1 MVENSGS
8 MKAYSVDL
16 RERVVAAYQ
25 TGTYTIAEVAALFS
39 VGKTFVNEM
48 LRRQR
53 ETQSLLPK
61 AHGGGAKAVLEER
74 HKQSLQTHLV
84 NQPDATLTEL
94 QQQLLT
100 THQQRV
106 SLATLC
112 RALQQMQL
120 TRKKK
125 SV

>member
-1 MVENSGS
+1 

-48 LRRQR
+48 LRRNRQQ
-53 ETQSLLPK
+53 QSLAPK
-61 AHGGGAKAVLEER
+61 AHAGGAKAALDDT
-74 HKQSLQTHLV
+74 HKQSLPAQV
-84 NQPDATLTEL
+84 AAQPDATLAEL
-94 QQQLLT
+94 QAQLLA
-100 THQQRV
+100 THQVQV
-106 SLATLC
+106 SCATIC
-112 RALQQMQL
+112 RALQELQL

-125 SV
+125 PV